1 MKHKLILCLV
11 CCLLLTR
18 AAHAQWIVTDPV
30 NLAGNIANTIKEIA
44 TASKTVNNTWRMCQ
58 NRGNHKLHFPFCG
71 HLVGANSFAPTRR
84 HSLEW

>member
-18 AAHAQWIVTDPV
+18 TAHAQWIVTDPV

-58 NRGNHKLHFPFCG
+58 
-71 HLVGANSFAPTRR
+71 TQERR
-84 HSLEW
+84 LPSTHTPSVLRIYL

>member
-58 NRGNHKLHFPFCG
+58 TQERCLPSTHTPSVLRIY
-71 HLVGANSFAPTRR
+71 L
-84 HSLEW
+84 